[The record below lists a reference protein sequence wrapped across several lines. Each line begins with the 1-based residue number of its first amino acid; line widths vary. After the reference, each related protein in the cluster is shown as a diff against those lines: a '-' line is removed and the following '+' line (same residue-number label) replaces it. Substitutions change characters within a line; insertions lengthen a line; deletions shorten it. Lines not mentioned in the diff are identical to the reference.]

1 VANRCLSYTPA
12 VIRSLDAIVFDL
24 DGTLVA
30 SHDLIAQTINRVLV
44 SQDLPAVDP
53 EAVHAMT
60 GLPLATIFRS
70 VLPAAAAES
79 ELACVDLYRQ
89 LFEQDVLPVLAPIP
103 GALETVTA
111 VASLAPL
118 AVATGRL
125 TSTAEQIML
134 RCKLDSYFGV
144 VLGSDLAARP
154 KPFPD
159 LLLLV
164 LERLGGID
172 PARVLVVGDSSAD
185 VAMARAAGAYACA
198 VTWGAQSRSA
208 LLKAEPHWCIDR
220 WDELIALISG

>member
-1 VANRCLSYTPA
+1 MATRCLSYTPA

-44 SQDLPAVDP
+44 SHELPAVDP

-60 GLPLATIFRS
+60 GLPLGAIFRS

-89 LFEQDVLPVLAPIP
+89 LFDQDVLPVLAPIP
-103 GALETVTA
+103 GALETVAA
-111 VASLAPL
+111 VAPLAPL

-125 TSTAEQIML
+125 TSTAEQIVL
-134 RCKLDSYFGV
+134 RCNLDPYFEV

-164 LERLGGID
+164 LEQLGGID
-172 PARVLVVGDSSAD
+172 PTRVLVVGDSGAD

-198 VTWGAQSRSA
+198 VTSGAQSRSA

-220 WDELIALISG
+220 WDELTALLSG